1 MINPLYKIIKRFY
14 PLQDKLL
21 QKLFCK
27 SPKKLGIGEKMK
39 ELQPISAKVDKSKTI
54 DEQQHI
60 NISMNKLNNQIQEK
74 IIQANNNKL
83 QADLLN
89 EKSAQQL
96 FLPPTFQKK
105 NFISGLLTLTPKQN
119 ALLIEESPLGA
130 EFRKILCTFYI
141 KVCFNFSKGNT
152 IEECITEGFKNVF
165 GYSKALKMSL
175 ELKEV
180 LDGKEGTFIQHFGTI
195 YWCDRDF
202 TYKLLK
208 KLCDKEGI
216 FCDTFEN
223 SPVNFITMVE
233 LFHAKRLQDYTQL
246 HGKTPVQCHLIEPEG
261 LAKLKFFFNPII
273 SKEQTG
279 QKHSDLLIV
288 KNFEKPAQDVVKFYI
303 DIKSYVTLSVYV
315 SRFSLFPVNEAN
327 EKVIFKYMNN
337 LLTSFQKYIKENNLN
352 QEHNISISYKKLLT
366 IKKTTSNILV
376 AYKETMAYLAKIK
389 YEQDYENLN
398 ISLALDAG
406 IDLNFDLIIQKGSK
420 DLVDFSSKEVITL
433 MEKLFVKTPIL
444 EESNKQAAV
453 ELLNILKRMLPE
465 ELQENLLVNHTRF
478 ALNTI
483 A

>member
-27 SPKKLGIGEKMK
+27 SPNKLGIGEKMK
-39 ELQPISAKVDKSKTI
+39 ELEPISAKVDKSKNI

-60 NISMNKLNNQIQEK
+60 NISMNKINNQIQEK
-74 IIQANNNKL
+74 IIQANNKKL

-130 EFRKILCTFYI
+130 EFRKILCTFYL
-141 KVCFNFSKGNT
+141 KVCSNFSKGNT

-165 GYSKALKMSL
+165 GYSKALNMSS

-180 LDGKEGTFIQHFGTI
+180 LGGKEGTLIQHFGTI
-195 YWCDRDF
+195 YWCDKDF

-223 SPVNFITMVE
+223 SPVKFITMVE
-233 LFHAKRLQDYTQL
+233 LLHAKRLQDHTQL
-246 HGKTPVQCHLIEPEG
+246 HSKTQVQYHLMEPEG
-261 LAKLKFFFNPII
+261 LAKSKFFFNPTI

-279 QKHSDLLIV
+279 QKHSDLLVI
-288 KNFEKPAQDVVKFYI
+288 KDFEKPAQDVIKFYI

-327 EKVIFKYMNN
+327 KKVVGKYLNN
-337 LLTSFQKYIKENNLN
+337 LITSLQKYIHENNLKDN
-352 QEHNISISYKKLLT
+352 PKMKEAYKALIEIRNNEPKIGDAYKK
-366 IKKTTSNILV
+366 
-376 AYKETMAYLAKIK
+376 AMAYIAKIK
-389 YEQDYENLN
+389 YETGYEDLN
-398 ISLALDAG
+398 IGLALDAG
-406 IDLNFDLIIQKGSK
+406 IDLDFDSIIQKASMEK
-420 DLVDFSSKEVITL
+420 VDFSSKEVIAL
-433 MEKLFVKTPIL
+433 MEKLFVKTPLL
-444 EESNKQAAV
+444 EESNKQAAL
-453 ELLNILKRMLPE
+453 ELLNILKKILPE
-465 ELQENLLVNHTRF
+465 EIQEDLLVNYIRF
-478 ALNTI
+478 ALK
-483 A
+483 